1 MYMSSPTSSWVVAA
15 MAAVGSF
22 VGFVALL
29 MAFAKAAV
37 VGQREG
43 AAVGSREGRAE
54 GQKLGKAVVGT

>member
-1 MYMSSPTSSWVVAA
+1 